1 MAADATIAISEGG
14 ANKLMQDALSLA
26 HASKS
31 DSGNWGPFTVG
42 YSVSVGASGGTIEL
56 VDTPVEVIRLHD
68 VLVSGSVG
76 VSFDFDLGN
85 ILPQICIPP
94 VKICVHIPFIGTVC
108 TPQFCIPWPHV
119 HVAPTLPFA
128 ANFSADFD
136 VQVKNGGATWDIVLL
151 VYPFSVVIDP
161 SPMAD
166 LLLNAIKQE
175 VHNLLDPIPGIGS
188 VIADLINTVIG
199 ALQSV
204 LDAIFQAIDALIHEV
219 ILLLDVFSPTIPFK
233 LISFN
238 KVQVFLPAGG
248 LGDNEVDV
256 NLVSLSAHIAD
267 HELIS
272 EGAIA

>member
-14 ANKLMQDALSLA
+14 TNKLLQDALSLA

-31 DSGNWGPFTVG
+31 DSDSFRPFTVG
-42 YSVSVGASGGTIEL
+42 YSVSVAVSGGTVEL

-68 VLVSGSVG
+68 VNVIGSVG

-94 VKICVHIPFIGTVC
+94 VQVCVHIPFLGTVC
-108 TPQFCIPWPHV
+108 TPQFCIPWPHI

-128 ANFSADFD
+128 VKFSADFD
-136 VQVKNGGATWDIVLL
+136 VTVKNGGSTWDIVLQ
-151 VYPFSVVIDP
+151 VFPFSVVIDP

-166 LLLNAIKQE
+166 LLIDAIKQE
-175 VHNLLDPIPGIGS
+175 VHDKLDQIPLIGS
-188 VIADLINTVIG
+188 LIADLIDTVIG

-204 LDAIFQAIDALIHEV
+204 LDTLFQAIDALIHEV
-219 ILLLDVFSPTIPFK
+219 ILLLDVFSPTIPVK

-248 LGDNEVDV
+248 AGDNEVDV
-256 NLVSLSAHIAD
+256 NMLSLSAHIAS
-267 HELIS
+267 HELIG
-272 EGAIA
+272 EAAIA